1 MPDFV
6 DHASSNEA
14 KFTEM
19 AMASQLKRSV
29 QTSQQERVQKCVDWR
44 EQGVGIHT
52 LPSRAGVTK

>member
-6 DHASSNEA
+6 DHASSNET

-19 AMASQLKRSV
+19 AVVSQLKRSV

-44 EQGVGIHT
+44 EQGVGIT
-52 LPSRAGVTK
+52 NLAK